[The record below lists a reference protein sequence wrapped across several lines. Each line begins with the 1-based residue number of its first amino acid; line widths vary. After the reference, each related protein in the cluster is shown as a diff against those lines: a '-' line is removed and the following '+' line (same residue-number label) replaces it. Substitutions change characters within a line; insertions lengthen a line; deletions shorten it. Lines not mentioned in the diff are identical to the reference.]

1 MTGRMTLGER
11 FGAQGFP
18 VLPEGGGAESQEVPG
33 IDLPYE
39 VQPGGGDAVVGFVD
53 DEEGDA
59 AYAGRE
65 LEAGYRVL
73 GEDEGWG
80 IPFPAA
86 LPDDSR
92 LLSALAGY
100 LVDGLEH
107 QLLPVDQEGAPVP
120 HTEGAG
126 HDLGDDD
133 RLAGPGG
140 SGGEEGAD
148 SPE

>member
-1 MTGRMTLGER
+1 MTLAKGSGCR
-11 FGAQGFP
+11 GSRSCRKGVALNPRRYRGLISRMSSSQVGATLWWASSTMSRGMP
-18 VLPEGGGAESQEVPG
+18 RM
-33 IDLPYE
+33 
-39 VQPGGGDAVVGFVD
+39 PGGSSRPATVFWARTRVG
-53 DEEGDA
+53 A
-59 AYAGRE
+59 SH
-65 LEAGYRVL
+65 
-73 GEDEGWG
+73 
-80 IPFPAA
+80 
-86 LPDDSR
+86 SR
-92 LLSALAGY
+92 RPCQTTPGCLSALAGY